1 MECKNHYAKEVSVC
15 GIKMNLM
22 LMELHQDA
30 LCVENTIAIAW
41 WRLEFESEQEQGYIE
56 LKCIEC
62 GKEWLETDY
71 YLDVYTGKDTYC
83 EDCAP
88 IIRVV
93 CSECGREEEVICY
106 EKSQEELFQSP
117 KYRWESC
124 IYKDINF

>member
-1 MECKNHYAKEVSVC
+1 MWDKDEFDADGAPPRCPMC
-15 GIKMNLM
+15 GEYDCDCMR
-22 LMELHQDA
+22 
-30 LCVENTIAIAW
+30 
-41 WRLEFESEQEQGYIE
+41 RLEFESEQKQGYIE

-117 KYRWESC
+117 KYRCESC
-124 IYKDINF
+124 IYKDINFEDFF